1 MLSFYDTMQCTL
13 DDDTKMYEVSIKKTT
28 RYTEPSM
35 TELDLTRIE
44 DNLLAFY
51 FDNYKDKV
59 DDALKLTAYDIA
71 VYIYDVICNNPI
83 LVDSGEKEIVSLVKI
98 LKDYKISISIG
109 EETWNRVIAGTFVY
123 DIAEVISCVLDD
135 LSKKCELTE
144 GCSGIIGTYA
154 VESNTRI
161 IKRSAFEEHG
171 TENEDRMRSD
181 FKRRVDVVTKALEAV
196 KSEPISDE
204 EFGKF
209 MNQPENDLTV
219 CPNCGG
225 TLVKLS
231 TGIHCMMCKFK
242 LDNGFMNKP
251 EE

>member
-1 MLSFYDTMQCTL
+1 MLSFYDTMQCKL
-13 DDDTKMYEVSIKKTT
+13 DDGTKMYEVSIKKTT

-59 DDALKLTAYDIA
+59 DDAFKLTAYDIA
-71 VYIYDVICNNPI
+71 VYVYDVICNNPI
-83 LVDSGEKEIVSLVKI
+83 LVDSGEKEIISLVKI
-98 LKDYKISISIG
+98 FKDYKISISIG
-109 EETWNRVIAGTFVY
+109 EETWNHVIAGTFVY
-123 DIAEVISCVLDD
+123 DIAEVISCVLDG
-135 LSKKCELTE
+135 LSGKHKLTD
-144 GCSGIIGTYA
+144 GCRGIISTYS
-154 VESNTRI
+154 VDENTRV
-161 IKRSAFEEHG
+161 IKRSTLGEHS
-171 TENEDRMRSD
+171 TENDARMKSD
-181 FKRRVDVVTKALEAV
+181 FKRRVDVVTSALEATRPD
-196 KSEPISDE
+196 PISDE

-231 TGIHCMMCKFK
+231 TGTHCMMCKFK
-242 LDNGFMNKP
+242 LNDGFMNKP
-251 EE
+251 E